1 MKVQSGSADLCF
13 IIRDDIRD
21 VQKRLVANNVAIVDL
36 SPEETDN
43 GTVLRIGAKGSLR
56 SIYCRDPDGN
66 LIELSNYL
74 DQ

>member
-13 IIRDDIRD
+13 IIQDDILD
-21 VQKRLVANNVAIVDL
+21 VQKRLVANDAAIVDL

-43 GTVLRIGAKGSLR
+43 GTVLRIGARGSLR

>member
-13 IIRDDIRD
+13 IIQDDILD
-21 VQKRLVANNVAIVDL
+21 VQKRLVANDVAIVDL

-43 GTVLRIGAKGSLR
+43 GTVLRIGARGSLR